1 MRRPEGPAP
10 GPAAPAAGP
19 ARHPAL
25 AVDIDQLEA
34 EIRRLR
40 IEFERFF
47 SGALHVPPDE
57 LRNRVQ
63 AQLRTLRNVNAGTA
77 VDRFRLGTLEARFNS
92 YNELYSRRL
101 REREEGRLRAAP
113 AAPARAA
120 PPLYDPA
127 VGVAIGPRPEPA
139 AVAALFAGVAGVAGV
154 AAGGGEGAPR
164 FDLAGF
170 EAYLQRQAAAIRD
183 KTGCDEV
190 QFRLATEDGKLKLK
204 ARPVG
209 GAKRPTSE

>member
-1 MRRPEGPAP
+1 MRRPDGPA
-10 GPAAPAAGP
+10 PAAPAAGP
-19 ARHPAL
+19 ARPPGL
-25 AVDIDQLEA
+25 AVDIDQLET

-63 AQLRTLRNVNAGTA
+63 AQLRTLRNFNAGTA

-92 YNELYSRRL
+92 YNELFSRRL
-101 REREEGRLRAAP
+101 REREEGRLRAVPAP
-113 AAPARAA
+113 PPPSTA
-120 PPLYDPA
+120 PLYDLA
-127 VGVAIGPRPEPA
+127 IGVAIGPRPEPA
-139 AVAALFAGVAGVAGV
+139 AVAALFAGVA
-154 AAGGGEGAPR
+154 AGGGEGGPR

-170 EAYLQRQAAAIRD
+170 EAYLQRQVAAIRD

-209 GAKRPTSE
+209 GAKRPNQ